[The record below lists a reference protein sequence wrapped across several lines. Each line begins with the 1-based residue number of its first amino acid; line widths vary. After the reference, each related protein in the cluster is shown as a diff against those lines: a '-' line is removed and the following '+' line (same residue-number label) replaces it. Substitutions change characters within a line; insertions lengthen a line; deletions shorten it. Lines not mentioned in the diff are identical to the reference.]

1 MSNVAKGP
9 DSPYAWWM
17 LAVVFFVGIA
27 APINQFKVPPMM
39 QQLCTSLDI
48 SLATAGWLMSVFSLV
63 AIFLA
68 LPAGFIIRKIGIR
81 TAGTIAML
89 SFVVGSAM
97 GVYATS
103 PAMMLGGRVV
113 EGLGMCLIA
122 IVGPAAISY
131 WFTPAKLGT
140 AMGLW
145 GAWVPLGLVIMFN
158 VAPQIGA
165 GDWRPVWWVSTGYAV
180 FALILFVTCYRM
192 PKGADCK
199 DKGREPTLQSIFA
212 KLKVRDIWLLA
223 FAFLA
228 QNVCQIT
235 INSFMPTFMGT
246 HLGMSPTKAGFTASL
261 LMLISIVSGA
271 LAGVWSDKINSRK
284 KPTLIALIALALL
297 MLCPFSLPVEYMTA
311 YMLTLGVFIGIIP
324 TCVFAAGPEI
334 MGNPEDASIG
344 LSVVAVGQ
352 NLGMFFGPGIYGMF
366 IENYGWATA
375 GYLIIP
381 VLVLGIIATL
391 MMRIR

>member
-1 MSNVAKGP
+1 MSKVAKGP

-27 APINQFKVPPMM
+27 APINQFKVPPIM
-39 QQLCTSLDI
+39 QQLCISLDV
-48 SLATAGWLMSVFSLV
+48 SLTTAGWLMSVFSLV
-63 AIFLA
+63 AIILA

-81 TAGTIAML
+81 TAGVLAML
-89 SFVVGSAM
+89 SFVVGSLL
-97 GVYATS
+97 GVFSTS
-103 PAMMLGGRVV
+103 PSMLLFSRVI

-122 IVGPAAISY
+122 ITGPAAISY

-158 VAPQIGA
+158 VAPRIGA
-165 GDWRPVWWVSTGYAV
+165 GDWHIVWWTSTAYAV

-192 PKGADCK
+192 PKGTERK
-199 DKGREPTLQSIFA
+199 DPGKEPTLQSIFA

-246 HLGMSPTKAGFTASL
+246 HLGMSPAKAGFTASL

-284 KPTLIALIALALL
+284 KPTFIAMGALALL
-297 MLCPFSLPVEYMTA
+297 MLCPFSLPAEWMTG
-311 YMLTLGVFIGIIP
+311 YMLILGIFIGIIP
-324 TCVFAAGPEI
+324 TCVFAAAPEI
-334 MGNPEDASIG
+334 MGNPEDSGIG

-352 NLGMFFGPGIYGMF
+352 NLGMFFGPGLYGML
-366 IENYGWATA
+366 IENVGWTTA
-375 GYLIIP
+375 GYMIIP

>member
-48 SLATAGWLMSVFSLV
+48 SLSTAGWLMSVFSLV

-81 TAGTIAML
+81 TAGSIAML
-89 SFVVGSAM
+89 SFVVGSAV

-103 PAMMLGGRVV
+103 PVMMLVGRVI

-165 GDWRPVWWVSTGYAV
+165 GDWHPVWWVSTGYAV

-192 PKGADCK
+192 PKGADRK
-199 DKGREPTLQSIFA
+199 DTGREPTLQSIFA

-246 HLGMSPTKAGFTASL
+246 HLGMSPAKAGFTASL
-261 LMLISIVSGA
+261 LMLISIASGA

-284 KPTLIALIALALL
+284 KPMLIALIALALL
-297 MLCPFSLPVEYMTA
+297 MLCPFSLPAEYMTA

-334 MGNPEDASIG
+334 MGKPEDASIG

-366 IENYGWATA
+366 IENYGWTTA

-381 VLVLGIIATL
+381 VLVLGVIATL

>member
-1 MSNVAKGP
+1 MNKAIRTP

-39 QQLCTSLDI
+39 QQLCTSLDV

-63 AIFLA
+63 AIILA
-68 LPAGFIIRKIGIR
+68 LPAGFIIRKIGIK

-89 SFVVGSAM
+89 AFIAGSFM
-97 GVYATS
+97 GVYSTS
-103 PAMMLGGRVV
+103 PVMLLGSRVI

-158 VAPQIGA
+158 VAPHIGA
-165 GDWRPVWWVSTGYAV
+165 SDWHPVWWASTGYAV
-180 FALILFVTCYRM
+180 FALFLFVFFFRM
-192 PKGADCK
+192 PTEGVKKNEEDA
-199 DKGREPTLQSIFA
+199 PTMGSIFS
-212 KLKVRDIWLLA
+212 KLRIRDIWLLA

-235 INSFMPTFMGT
+235 INSFMPTFMQT
-246 HLGMSPTKAGFTASL
+246 NLAMSPAKAGFTASL
-261 LMLISIVSGA
+261 LMMISMVSGV
-271 LAGVWSDKINSRK
+271 LAGVWSDRINSRK
-284 KPTLIALIALALL
+284 KPIIIALIALAVL
-297 MLCPFSLPVEYMTA
+297 MICPFSLPAEYMTA
-311 YMLTLGVFIGIIP
+311 YMLTLGIFVGIIP

-334 MGNPEDASIG
+334 MGSPEDAGIG
-344 LSVVAVGQ
+344 LSVVALGQ
-352 NLGMFFGPGIYGMF
+352 NLGMFFGPGIYGMC
-366 IENYGWATA
+366 IEQLGWVTA
-375 GYLIIP
+375 GYCIIP

-391 MMRIR
+391 MMRIK